1 MSVVILTTCGSS
13 GKSRFGFFTVLVDS
27 LLVGILAALA
37 FTGGKESPIPLIG
50 VVGVVVSAFLL
61 TPFLTLRQN
70 VCEVLNPLTPIG
82 DQERISPY
90 NIKTISSRKVMRM
103 KKNIS

>member
-61 TPFLTLRQN
+61 TPFLTLRQKG
-70 VCEVLNPLTPIG
+70 L
-82 DQERISPY
+82 
-90 NIKTISSRKVMRM
+90 
-103 KKNIS
+103 